1 MGPNSLLC
9 VFTDGVLVCLVAESS
24 LSSFEQTNEP
34 VDDNNSS
41 TMSDELGSE
50 GSTGRGAAN
59 GTQIH

>member
-24 LSSFEQTNEP
+24 LSSFEQTDDPN
-34 VDDNNSS
+34 DDNNSS

-59 GTQIH
+59 GTQIP

>member
-1 MGPNSLLC
+1 LC

-24 LSSFEQTNEP
+24 LSSFEQTDEP

-41 TMSDELGSE
+41 TMSDELGSG

-59 GTQIH
+59 GTQIP

>member
-34 VDDNNSS
+34 IDDNNSS
-41 TMSDELGSE
+41 TMSDELGSG
-50 GSTGRGAAN
+50 GSTSISDAN
-59 GTQIH
+59 GTQIL